1 MSLRL
6 GLRAVLGRAALTSFS
21 AGILIVLAGYTAA
34 PALAVPV
41 CSTGA
46 DGIVAVAGT
55 QTRVNVYYAAP
66 DPALADTTVAAGA
79 TSIPVDATLGPQA
92 TNLHP
97 SVSNA
102 VAAGDVLI
110 VMQMMGANIDSSDNH
125 ADTGDYGDGT
135 GGLTQAGSLDDAG
148 YTVGAYEFVL
158 ATGPESGGSI
168 PIEGAGPGNGLINE
182 YTSSNTTTANQGFRR
197 YQVIKVPQFS
207 KFSITGEVV
216 SDRWNGRWGGI
227 TAVNVRETLELG
239 GGSFNA
245 DGRGYRG
252 GQFNPGRSDNNEG
265 QTNGNFGYK
274 GEGIAGMPQRLFSR
288 VLLAEQPVTNG
299 EETGPAGYAGSDGG
313 GPAGTAW
320 TRDTGLGAPGNAGSG
335 GGGGEDAGG
344 GGGGNGARGGTGGIG
359 VAAASEGIPGAS
371 FPEHFAATPTRLVMG
386 GGGGASNG
394 NDVGSLDLVVSS
406 GQAGGG
412 AVFVRSVSINGS
424 AGGAVSA
431 NGDSGGTAAS
441 EGGGGGGAGGTI
453 LIHTDNSTVDG
464 FSFSADGGD
473 GGSSL
478 LVNDGGGGG
487 GSGGAIWLSQTSLG
501 TATSTLTGGSGG
513 SSGSAG
519 AEYQGTAGSD
529 GFLSTIPAIAQF
541 DCNFVTLGIAK
552 ELTSI
557 TSVGGSASVFDLVFT
572 LTVENFSANPAINVQ
587 VTENLTAD
595 FPGVAS
601 IAIQGTPNVGGFSG
615 PGAAFD
621 GASQPN
627 LLAGTD
633 SLAGNATETITYTA
647 RVDFGGAGG
656 PFATQAR
663 VTSSQVAGGF
673 AQVLDLSTDGLDPDP
688 DGDSDPSETIAT
700 GGDANENEATIV
712 TIPDVDGDGV
722 PDAVDLDDD
731 NDGIPDTEEAAGDAD
746 GDGIDNTQDI
756 DSDGDGIPDNVE
768 AQAEGSYQA
777 PLNADTNGDGL
788 DDRYD
793 TDDGGTAIVIAN
805 TDGVGDPDYLDTD
818 SDGDGIPDA
827 IEGHDANGDGV
838 ADTSPAPGNAD
849 ADGDGLNDSYDNFAG
864 PGAGNSVGSNA
875 PLQNTDGVDNR
886 DWRDTDDD
894 NDSTPTSAEG
904 GVANDADSDGTP
916 DYLEPAN
923 GDSDGDGTPDSSD
936 PNDSDPCI
944 PSQFGAGCLTD
955 TDNDGTPDSVE
966 GELTDTDGD
975 GTPDYL
981 EPSNVDS
988 DGDGTNDQ
996 ADPGNAD
1003 PCVPSTIAPGCTADS
1018 DNDGII
1024 DPDEAA
1030 LGTDINNPD
1039 TDGDGLSDGAETG
1052 NDSTVDPGDTNPLD
1066 SDSDDDGLADG
1077 AEDTNGNG
1085 VVDAGETDPND
1096 TDTDGDGIGDGI
1108 ESGVTGGQADP
1119 DGPGPVLGTDPA
1131 FVGDADPASTTDPLS
1146 VDTDGDGI
1154 DDGVEDANRD
1164 GQTLN
1169 TIGGT
1174 GGAPGS
1180 GETDPS
1186 NPDTDGDDLQDGDE
1200 INGTGPLAG
1209 IGATDPLDTDTDD
1222 GGAQDGTEVNTDG
1235 TNPTAGN
1242 GLDDAVDSDSDGIS
1256 DAIEGVLGT
1265 DPNDA
1270 DSDDD
1275 GLTDGEEVG
1284 SNGQLDAGETNP
1296 LDGDSDDDGLADGDE
1311 VNGTGLLAPYGPTD
1325 PLNVDTDA
1333 DGINDGV
1340 EAGVSTDGVDGG
1352 NSDAGGIPYAG
1363 TAGPFM
1369 GDADPMTTTD
1379 PNDIDS
1385 DGDGLPD
1392 GSEDANADGQTVNTI
1407 GDSASA
1413 GAGET
1418 DPNLVDTD
1426 SDGLGDGD
1434 ELNGTGPLAGIGAT
1448 DPLDADTDDGGTQD
1462 GTETLADGTNPTA
1475 GNGADDAAADP
1486 DGDGLS
1492 NAQESLLGTDPNDA
1506 DSDNDGLDD
1515 GTEVGNDG
1523 RLDAGDTN
1531 PLDADTDDDGVS
1543 DGAEVLGVDGI
1554 ANNSD
1559 ETDPLNPDSDND
1571 GLNDGTELGVTQ
1583 PVPGGS
1589 SDGNGTVFTGTDTG
1603 APGFVVDSDPAT
1615 TTDPTDPDSD
1625 DDGLTDGMEDA
1636 NGDGATS
1643 NTIGGTGTAGSGETN
1658 PNNADTDG
1666 DGLTDGDETNGSGP
1680 LAAVGATDPL
1690 DTDTDD
1696 GGSEDGAEVLADGT
1710 NPSVGNGADDAAADS
1725 DNDGLSNGQEAAL
1738 GTDPNDSDSDNDGID
1753 DGDEVGNDGAV
1764 NLGDTNPLD
1773 ADTDDDGISDG
1784 DETVGTDGLPNT
1796 GDETSPV
1803 NPDSDGDGLSDGLET
1818 GVTTPVAPGTS
1829 DGNGTAFDGTD
1840 EAAGNFTAD
1849 ADPATTTDPAD
1860 PDTDNDGLQDGVED
1874 ANGDGSSNDPTIGG
1888 TGTSG
1893 SGETDPNNP
1902 DSDGD
1907 GLTDGNEAD
1916 GNGLLGGIGATDPLD
1931 TDTDDGG
1938 RTDGQEILTDATNPT
1953 AGNGADDFTDSDGDG
1968 VGDGVDPAPADPCV
1982 PDNTAPVC
1990 DSDGDGI
1997 SDGDEIA
2004 SGTDPDGTD
2013 SDNDGIDDGT
2023 EFGPDPMNPRDS
2035 DNDGRPDAAD
2045 PDADNDG
2052 IPDSLEGEGDADG
2065 DGVPNYLDPDSDD
2078 DGIPDTVEDDV
2089 ALGTDVDGDG
2099 IDDGYDVDSSIM
2111 GVDANGDGIDDGFAP
2126 ADTDGDGAADYLDI
2140 DADNDGIPDTVEAD
2154 LDVLADGDGDQ
2165 INDVYDVDATLG
2177 ADADGDGVDDAIVPT
2192 DTDGDAAP
2200 DYLDLDTDNDS
2211 LLDVIEA
2218 GGTDANDDGFI
2229 DDLANTEGT
2238 LVMPTDSDMDGIG
2251 DWREIDSDGD
2261 GTNDIA
2267 GGPFSDLD
2275 MNGDGIVDDPT
2286 DSDGD
2291 GIVDGRDQRD
2301 GFGSAADADRDGIL
2315 DAIEGT
2321 GDTDGDGVPD
2331 FQDTDSDNDGI
2342 DDSTEAGDFANPV
2355 DTDGDGIPDFQ
2366 DTDSDNDGISDAL
2379 EGLNDVNGNGV
2390 PDYLED
2396 EGELETAVRGV
2407 GGGSLGVGGLLM
2419 LALALL
2425 IRSRGRRV
2433 LVRGTS
2439 AAAALVGIGLLAPA
2453 ETFAESVCGHYTDPA
2468 NGAWFYE
2475 GTDPRGDGA
2484 GYPGCWYGG
2493 LGLGYSYVSPDKQ
2506 ANNFFHDVGENHDG
2520 GWHIF
2525 LGRQLTDRWFAE
2537 LRYADLGE
2545 AGITNANPAVAAA
2558 FPDAAITYQVPSLMA
2573 GYQWRPAD
2581 NFKPFAK
2588 IGISAI
2594 SNDAEGGPVPFDE
2607 QTSVQLAFGAG
2618 FKYDFGKNPW
2628 FLRGDFDW
2636 FDRDAWYAGVSIGLH
2651 FGHGAQRRP
2660 EPAKDSDGDGVVD
2673 AADQCPNTA
2682 PGTPV
2687 DANGCALP
2695 PADGDGDGVTDDND
2709 LCPDTPAGQTVNAQ
2723 GCPNDADSDGVID
2736 DRDRCPNTTPGVAV
2750 DVNGCEIKAEIRL
2763 PGVNFETNS
2772 DRLTA
2777 GAGEVLDDAAETLR
2791 RNPTLVVEVAGH
2803 TDDRGDAGY
2812 NEGLSAR
2819 RAETVRAYLIDSGI
2833 DAQRLSARGYGETSP
2848 IADNETAEGRAE
2860 NRRVVLRVLER

>member
-1 MSLRL
+1 MSRRL
-6 GLRAVLGRAALTSFS
+6 NLAAVLGRAALTSFS
-21 AGILIVLAGYTAA
+21 AGLLIVLAGATAA

-46 DGIVAVAGT
+46 DGIVAVAST

-66 DPALADTTVAAGA
+66 DPTLGDTTVAAGA
-79 TSIPVDATLGPQA
+79 TSIAIDSTLGAQA

-97 SVSNA
+97 SVSST

-125 ADTGDYGDGT
+125 VVTGDYGDGP

-158 ATGPESGGSI
+158 ATGPESGGAI
-168 PIEGAGPGNGLINE
+168 PIEGAGPGNGLIND
-182 YTSSNTTTANQGFRR
+182 YTNSNTTTANQGFRR

-227 TAVNVRETLELG
+227 TAVNVRESLEVD

-252 GQFNPGRSDNNEG
+252 GQFFPERSDAAG
-265 QTNGNFGYK
+265 GNFGFK

-288 VLLAEQPVTNG
+288 VLLAEQPGTNG

-320 TRDTGLGAPGNAGSG
+320 TRDTGPGAPGTAGSG
-335 GGGGEDAGG
+335 GGAGEDAGG
-344 GGGGNGARGGTGGIG
+344 GGGGNGARGGSGGIG
-359 VAAASEGIPGAS
+359 VATASEGVPGAS
-371 FPEHFAATPTRLVMG
+371 FPEHFPTTATRLVMG

-394 NDVGSLDLVVSS
+394 DDIGALDLTVSS

-412 AVFVRSVSINGS
+412 VLFVRSVSINGS
-424 AGGAVSA
+424 GGGAISSS
-431 NGDSGGTAAS
+431 GDSGGAAAS

-464 FSFSADGGD
+464 FSFSAIGGD

-478 LVNDGGGGG
+478 ALLDGGGGG
-487 GSGGAIWLSQTSLG
+487 GAGGLIWLSQTSVG
-501 TATSTLTGGSGG
+501 TATTDVSGGGGG
-513 SSGSAG
+513 SSASAG
-519 AEYQGTAGSD
+519 AEYQGDPGLAGTA
-529 GFLSTIPAIAQF
+529 LSIPAIAQF

-552 ELTSI
+552 ELDSI
-557 TSVGGSASVFDLVFT
+557 TPVGGSATVFDLAFT
-572 LTVENFSANPAINVQ
+572 LTVENFSPNAAINVQ
-587 VTENLTAD
+587 VTEDLASD

-601 IAIQGTPNVGGFSG
+601 LAIQGTPVVGGFSA
-615 PGAAFD
+615 PAMAFD
-621 GASQPN
+621 GDGQPN

-633 SLAGNATETITYTA
+633 SLAGNATETITYTV
-647 RVDFGGAGG
+647 RVDFGAATG

-663 VTSSQVAGGF
+663 VTSSQVPGAF
-673 AQVLDLSTDGLDPDP
+673 AQVLDLSTAGLDPDP

-722 PDAVDLDDD
+722 PDAADLDDD
-731 NDGIPDTEEAAGDAD
+731 NDGIPDAQEPAGDAD
-746 GDGIDNTQDI
+746 GDGLDNAQDI

-777 PLNADTNGDGL
+777 PLNLDTDGDGL

-793 TDDGGTAIVIAN
+793 TDNGGTAIVIAD
-805 TDGVGDPDYLDTD
+805 TDGQGDPDYLAADA
-818 SDGDGIPDA
+818 DGDGIGDL
-827 IEGHDANGDGV
+827 IEGHDANGDGI
-838 ADTSPAPGNAD
+838 ADTTPAPGNAD
-849 ADGDGLNDSYDNFAG
+849 ADGDGLNDNFDNFPG

-894 NDSTPTSAEG
+894 NDAILTSAEG
-904 GVANDADSDGTP
+904 GAANDADNDGTP
-916 DYLEPAN
+916 DYLEASN
-923 GDSDGDGTPDSSD
+923 GDADGDGTPDSSD
-936 PNDSDPCI
+936 PNDGDPCV
-944 PSQFGAGCLTD
+944 PSQFGVGCAID

-966 GELTDTDGD
+966 GELTDSDND

-1039 TDGDGLSDGAETG
+1039 TDGDGLPDGSETG

-1085 VVDAGETDPND
+1085 TVDAGETDPND
-1096 TDTDGDGIGDGI
+1096 PDTDGDGLSDGL
-1108 ESGVTGGQADP
+1108 ESGVTGGQPDP
-1119 DGPGPVLGTDPA
+1119 DGAGPVVGTDPS
-1131 FVGDADPASTTDPLS
+1131 FVGDADPASKTDPLNADS
-1146 VDTDGDGI
+1146 DGDGI

-1169 TIGGT
+1169 NIGGT

-1180 GETDPS
+1180 GETDPG
-1186 NPDTDGDDLQDGDE
+1186 NPDTDGDDLSDGDE
-1200 INGTGPLAG
+1200 LNGTGPLAG
-1209 IGATDPLDTDTDD
+1209 IGTTDPLDTDTDD
-1222 GGAQDGTEVNTDG
+1222 GGAADGTEVNTDG

-1265 DPNDA
+1265 DPNDP
-1270 DSDDD
+1270 DSDND

-1296 LDGDSDDDGLADGDE
+1296 LDADSDDDGLSDGDE
-1311 VNGTGLLAPYGPTD
+1311 VKGTGLLAPYAPTD

-1340 EAGVSTDGVDGG
+1340 EAGVSTDGVDAGT
-1352 NSDAGGIPYAG
+1352 SDAAGIVFDG

-1379 PNDIDS
+1379 PTNVDS
-1385 DGDGLPD
+1385 DGDGVPD

-1407 GDSASA
+1407 GDSTSS

-1426 SDGLGDGD
+1426 SDGLSDGD
-1434 ELNGTGPLAGIGAT
+1434 ELNATGSLSGVGAT

-1462 GTETLADGTNPTA
+1462 GTEVLADGTNPTL

-1492 NAQESLLGTDPNDA
+1492 NAQESVLGTDPNDP
-1506 DSDNDGLDD
+1506 DSDNDAIDD
-1515 GTEVGNDG
+1515 GAEVGNDG

-1531 PLDADTDDDGVS
+1531 PLDADTDDDGIA
-1543 DGAEVLGVDGI
+1543 DGAEVLGADGV
-1554 ANNSD
+1554 ANNGD

-1571 GLNDGTELGVTQ
+1571 GLSDGTESGVTA
-1583 PVPGGS
+1583 PVPAGT
-1589 SDGNGTVFTGTDTG
+1589 SDANGTAFVGTDTG
-1603 APGFVVDSDPAT
+1603 APSFVADADPAT

-1625 DDGLTDGMEDA
+1625 NDGLTDGTEDA
-1636 NGDGATS
+1636 NGDGATV
-1643 NTIGGTGTAGSGETN
+1643 NTVGGTGTAGSGETN
-1658 PNNADTDG
+1658 PNNPDTDG

-1680 LAAVGATDPL
+1680 LAATGATDPL
-1690 DTDTDD
+1690 DGDTDD
-1696 GGSEDGAEVLADGT
+1696 GGSEDGAEALADGT
-1710 NPSVGNGADDAAADS
+1710 DPTVGNGADDAAADP
-1725 DNDGLSNGQEAAL
+1725 DNDGLSNVQEAAL
-1738 GTDPNDSDSDNDGID
+1738 GTDPNDSDSDDDGLD
-1753 DGDEVGNDGAV
+1753 DGDEVGNDGAI
-1764 NLGDTNPLD
+1764 NLGDSDPLD
-1773 ADTDDDGISDG
+1773 ADTDDDGIGDG
-1784 DETVGTDGLPNT
+1784 DEIIGSDAMANT

-1803 NPDSDGDGLSDGLET
+1803 NPDSDGDGLSDGLEV
-1818 GVTTPVAPGTS
+1818 GVTAPVPSGVS

-1840 EAAGNFTAD
+1840 EAAGNYNAD
-1849 ADPATTTDPAD
+1849 TDPATTTDPAD

-1874 ANGDGSSNDPTIGG
+1874 ANGDGSNNDPVIGG

-1893 SGETDPNNP
+1893 AGETDPNNP
-1902 DSDGD
+1902 DSDAD
-1907 GLTDGNEAD
+1907 GLTDGNESD
-1916 GNGLLGGIGATDPLD
+1916 GNGLLGGVGATDPLD

-1938 RTDGQEILTDATNPT
+1938 RTDGQEILTDATDPT

-1982 PDNTAPVC
+1982 PNNTAAVC
-1990 DSDGDGI
+1990 DTDGDGI
-1997 SDGDEIA
+1997 TDGDEIA
-2004 SGTDPDGTD
+2004 NGTDPNGTD

-2023 EFGPDPMNPRDS
+2023 EFGGDPMNPRDS

-2089 ALGTDVDGDG
+2089 ALGMDIDGDG
-2099 IDDGYDVDSSIM
+2099 IDDGYDVDTSIM
-2111 GVDANGDGIDDGFAP
+2111 GVDANGDGVDDAFNP
-2126 ADTDGDGAADYLDI
+2126 VDTDGDGAGDYLDI
-2140 DADNDGIPDTVEAD
+2140 DSDNDGIPDTVEAD
-2154 LDVLADGDGDQ
+2154 LDVLADGDSDQ

-2177 ADADGDGVDDAIVPT
+2177 MDADGDGVDDAVMPT
-2192 DTDGDAAP
+2192 DTDGDSAP
-2200 DYLDLDTDNDS
+2200 DFLDLDTDNDS
-2211 LLDVIEA
+2211 LLDVVEA
-2218 GGTDANDDGFI
+2218 GGADANDDGFI
-2229 DDLANTEGT
+2229 DDLANAEGT
-2238 LVMPTDSDMDGIG
+2238 LVMPTDTDMDGIG

-2261 GTNDIA
+2261 GINDIA
-2267 GGPFSDLD
+2267 GGPFADLD
-2275 MNGDGIVDDPT
+2275 TNGDGIADNPADA
-2286 DSDGD
+2286 DGD
-2291 GIVDGRDQRD
+2291 GIADGRDQRD

-2315 DAIEGT
+2315 DSIEGT
-2321 GDTDGDGVPD
+2321 GDSDGDGVPD

-2342 DDSTEAGDFANPV
+2342 DDAIEAGDFANPV
-2355 DTDGDGIPDFQ
+2355 DTDGDGMPNYV

-2379 EGLNDVNGNGV
+2379 EGLADANGNGIL
-2390 PDYLED
+2390 DYLED
-2396 EGELETAVRGV
+2396 DGELETAVRGV
-2407 GGGSLGVGGLLM
+2407 GGGSFGFLGLIA

-2425 IRSRGRRV
+2425 FRGRRRQIV
-2433 LVRGTS
+2433 GVGS
-2439 AAAALVGIGLLAPA
+2439 AAILSAALVFSPPYAA
-2453 ETFAESVCGHYTDPA
+2453 AESVCGHYTDPA

-2475 GTDPRGDGA
+2475 GDDPNGDGA

-2520 GWHIF
+2520 GWHVF
-2525 LGRQLTDRWFAE
+2525 VGRQLTDRWFAE

-2573 GYQWRPAD
+2573 GYQWRPAH

-2607 QTSVQLAFGAG
+2607 QTSLQLAFGGG

-2628 FLRGDFDW
+2628 FVRGDFDW

-2651 FGHGAQRRP
+2651 FGHAAQRRA
-2660 EPAKDSDGDGVVD
+2660 EPPKDSDGDGVID
-2673 AADQCPNTA
+2673 DMDRCPDTPA
-2682 PGTPV
+2682 GTPV

-2695 PADGDGDGVTDDND
+2695 PPDSDGDGVPDDD
-2709 LCPDTPAGQTVNAQ
+2709 
-2723 GCPNDADSDGVID
+2723 
-2736 DRDRCPNTTPGVAV
+2736 DRCPNTPAGQPVNAEGCPNDSDGDGVLDARDRCPDTSPAVAV

-2772 DRLTA
+2772 DRLQA
-2777 GAGEVLDDAAETLR
+2777 GASAVLEDAAETLR

-2803 TDDRGDAGY
+2803 TDDRGDATY

-2819 RAETVRAYLIDSGI
+2819 RAETVEAFLIERGI
-2833 DAQRLSARGYGETSP
+2833 DAERLSARGYGETSP
-2848 IADNETAEGRAE
+2848 IADNATAEGRAE
-2860 NRRVVLRVLER
+2860 NRRVVLRVVDR